1 MADID
6 LTQEEAD
13 ALIAMPK
20 NRTNED
26 IVYFPGRGR
35 LVTIPLTSDD
45 KRENFLLDLRRGRI
59 DLLKATYR
67 KQNGNYILTDDGYI
81 LDELELSG
89 C

>member
-1 MADID
+1 MEDID

-45 KRENFLLDLRRGRI
+45 
-59 DLLKATYR
+59 
-67 KQNGNYILTDDGYI
+67 
-81 LDELELSG
+81 
-89 C
+89 